1 MKGMFPVKRVLRGV
15 PIPLLREYLTSPTI
29 NVGVDLPWQYLT
41 NSLAD
46 VTRLCEYIDAADEST
61 YREIDQAFSEIDEL
75 ADDHGLQVLLDA
87 AVTLHGDAQLLLEP
101 FESMQGFH
109 EKTFWTWRKHKP
121 VFELAQK
128 FELADN
134 VSSRRWHLTGR
145 LPGRDEPI
153 LSEEAL
159 TQLQTAISRLYKA
172 RGAGPQCLIE
182 KPEFRKGDLYLFVT
196 QEGHVDLRK
205 GFNDHHQYEHKPFR
219 VAYEIIFRF
228 HMHDRTLEVF
238 HSTGNAELVTACQTC
253 FAKYILE
260 IDVINLS
267 EQRPKF
273 DLQPLRNRNFVF
285 ILEPEDGVDE
295 VRVRALCLQ
304 LIGDKRHEM
313 TLRSKGRAGAREV
326 YDFLETL
333 LNAQSCPFSS
343 FELTRVTLQ
352 LVFRA
357 TGTKTRK
364 PTRTFDITPTACS
377 LRATPKDE
385 VAKSLLKRWKI
396 NVSATVI
403 EDTRSSRPID
413 GQTFIPV

>member
-15 PIPLLREYLTSPTI
+15 PIPLLQEYLTSPAI
-29 NVGVDLPWQYLT
+29 HVGADLPWQYLT
-41 NSLAD
+41 NGPAD
-46 VTRLCEYIDAADEST
+46 VTRLWECIDAADEAI
-61 YREIDQAFSEIDEL
+61 YREIAQAFSEIDDL
-75 ADDHGLQVLLDA
+75 ADDQGLQVLLDA
-87 AVTLHGDAQLLLEP
+87 AVTLYGDAQLLLEP
-101 FESMQGFH
+101 FESMHGFH
-109 EKTFWTWRKHKP
+109 EKTFWTWLKHTP

-128 FELADN
+128 YELADN

-145 LPGRDEPI
+145 LPGLEPN
-153 LSEEAL
+153 LSADAL
-159 TQLQTAISRLYKA
+159 AQLQTAISRLYKA

-182 KPEFRKGDLYLFVT
+182 KPEIRKGDLYLFVT

-205 GFNDHHQYEHKPFR
+205 GFNDSHQYENKPFR
-219 VAYEIIFRF
+219 VAYEIIFRY
-228 HMHDRTLEVF
+228 HIQDHTLEVF
-238 HSTGNAELVTACQTC
+238 HSTGNAELVAACQTC
-253 FAKYILE
+253 FAKYILD

-273 DLQPLRNRNFVF
+273 DLFPLRDRNFRF
-285 ILEPEDGVDE
+285 LLEPEDGVEE

-333 LNAQSCPFSS
+333 LNDQSVSFSS

-352 LVFRA
+352 LVYRA
-357 TGTKTRK
+357 TGTKSRK
-364 PTRTFDITPTACS
+364 PTLTFDITPTACS
-377 LRATPKDE
+377 LRASPKDE
-385 VAKSLLKRWKI
+385 VAKTLLKRWKI
-396 NVSATVI
+396 NVSATVT
-403 EDTRSSRPID
+403 EDTRSGRPIE

>member
-15 PIPLLREYLTSPTI
+15 PIPLLQEYLLSPAI
-29 NVGVDLPWQYLT
+29 RVGADLPWQYLT
-41 NSLAD
+41 NGSAD
-46 VTRLCEYIDAADEST
+46 VTRLWECIDAADEST
-61 YREIDQAFSEIDEL
+61 YREITQAFTEIDDL
-75 ADDHGLQVLLDA
+75 ADEQGLQVLLDA
-87 AVTLHGDAQLLLEP
+87 AATLYGDAQVLLDA
-101 FESMQGFH
+101 FESMQSFH
-109 EKTFWTWRKHKP
+109 EKTFWTWLKHTP

-128 FELADN
+128 YELADN

-145 LPGRDEPI
+145 LPGRDEPN
-153 LSEEAL
+153 LSDEAL

-182 KPEFRKGDLYLFVT
+182 KPEIRKGDLYLFVT

-205 GFNDHHQYEHKPFR
+205 GFNDHHQFENTPFR
-219 VAYEIIFRF
+219 VAYEIIFRY
-228 HMHDRTLEVF
+228 HLQDHTLEVF
-238 HSTGNAELVTACQTC
+238 HSTGNAELVAACQTC
-253 FAKYILE
+253 FAKYLLE
-260 IDVINLS
+260 IDLVNLT

-273 DLQPLRNRNFVF
+273 DLQPFRDRNFVF
-285 ILEPEDGVDE
+285 TLEPEDGVEE

-304 LIGDKRHEM
+304 LIGDKRHEV

-326 YDFLETL
+326 YDFMETL
-333 LNAQSCPFSS
+333 LNDQSVSFAS

-352 LVFRA
+352 LVYRA
-357 TGTKTRK
+357 TGGKTRK

-385 VAKSLLKRWKI
+385 VAKALLKRWKI
-396 NVSATVI
+396 NVSAAVT
-403 EDTRSSRPID
+403 EDTRSRRPID